1 MSLLENKKARLNYAI
16 MDTFEAG
23 IELHGHEVKSLRD
36 GKGKLDGARVLVR
49 GGEAYVVGMSI
60 SPWQVANT
68 PKDYAPDRT
77 RRLLLNQKEILAI
90 QRAEQEQGLT
100 AIPLSLYNKKRF
112 LKLSVAIVKGK
123 KKHDKRA
130 TIREREVKR
139 DINRSLKS

>member
-1 MSLLENKKARLNYAI
+1 MSILENKKARLNYTFL
-16 MDTFEAG
+16 DTFEAG

-36 GKGKLDGARVLVR
+36 GKGKLDGARVVVR

-68 PKDYAPDRT
+68 PKDYEPERT
-77 RRLLLNQKEILAI
+77 RRLLLHTKEILAI

-100 AIPLSLYNKKRF
+100 AIPISLYNKKRF
-112 LKLSVAIVKGK
+112 LKLSVVIAKGK

-130 TIREREVKR
+130 SIREREVAR